1 MINNVNSGMSM
12 PPPPPRSEQSLTEE
26 QQTFISDT
34 LSEFNADELS
44 EEDAL
49 SIIDMFSEANIQPG
63 VALEK
68 AMSSAGFDAK
78 SIGDIAGAAESSSRP
93 PPPPPPK
100 QSTDEISSMVDYLAE
115 LLEETLSAKESES
128 LSDEDKQAILS
139 QVFEKFDLEPGDSII
154 NTSA

>member
-26 QQTFISDT
+26 QQTFITDT
-34 LSEFNADELS
+34 LAEFNADELS

-49 SIIDMFSEANIQPG
+49 GIIEMFSEANIQPG
-63 VALEK
+63 AALEK

-78 SIGDIAGAAESSSRP
+78 SIGDIAAASDSGRP

-115 LLEETLSAKESES
+115 LLEETLAASESET
-128 LSDEDKQAILS
+128 LSDEDKQAILA
-139 QVFEKFDLEPGDSII
+139 QVFDKFNMEPSESII

>member
-26 QQTFISDT
+26 QQTFITDT
-34 LSEFNADELS
+34 LAEFNADELS

-115 LLEETLSAKESES
+115 LLEETLAARESES
-128 LSDEDKQAILS
+128 LSDEDKQAILA
-139 QVFEKFDLEPGDSII
+139 QVFDKFDLEPGDSII

>member
-26 QQTFISDT
+26 QQTFITDT
-34 LSEFNADELS
+34 LAEFNADQLS

-49 SIIDMFSEANIQPG
+49 GIIEMFSEANIQPG
-63 VALEK
+63 AALEK

-78 SIGDIAGAAESSSRP
+78 SIGDIAAASDSGRP

-115 LLEETLSAKESES
+115 LLEETLAASESET
-128 LSDEDKQAILS
+128 LSDEDKQAILA
-139 QVFEKFDLEPGDSII
+139 QVFDKFNMEPSESII

>member
-1 MINNVNSGMSM
+1 MSM

-26 QQTFISDT
+26 QQTFITDT
-34 LSEFNADELS
+34 LAEFNADELS

-49 SIIDMFSEANIQPG
+49 SIIEMFSQADIQPG
-63 VALEK
+63 AALEK

-78 SIGDIAGAAESSSRP
+78 NLGDIAAASDSSRP

-100 QSTDEISSMVDYLAE
+100 QSSDEISSMADYLAE
-115 LLEETLSAKESES
+115 LLEETLAASQSEN
-128 LSDEDKQAILS
+128 LSDEDKQAILA
-139 QVFEKFDLEPGDSII
+139 QVFDKFNIEPSESII

>member
-26 QQTFISDT
+26 QQTFITDT
-34 LSEFNADELS
+34 LAEFNADELS

-49 SIIDMFSEANIQPG
+49 GIIEMFSEANIQPG
-63 VALEK
+63 AALEK

-78 SIGDIAGAAESSSRP
+78 SIGDIAAASDSARPP

-115 LLEETLSAKESES
+115 LLEETLAASESET
-128 LSDEDKQAILS
+128 LSDEDKQAILA
-139 QVFEKFDLEPGDSII
+139 QVFDKFNMEPSESII

>member
-26 QQTFISDT
+26 QQTFITDT
-34 LSEFNADELS
+34 LAEFNADELS

-49 SIIDMFSEANIQPG
+49 SIIEMFSQADIQPG
-63 VALEK
+63 AALEK

-78 SIGDIAGAAESSSRP
+78 NLGDIAAASDSSRP

-100 QSTDEISSMVDYLAE
+100 QSSDEISSMADYLAE
-115 LLEETLSAKESES
+115 LLEETLAASQSEN
-128 LSDEDKQAILS
+128 LSDEDKQAILA
-139 QVFEKFDLEPGDSII
+139 QVFDKFNIEPSESIHH
-154 NTSA
+154 NVL

>member
-26 QQTFISDT
+26 QQTFITDT
-34 LSEFNADELS
+34 LAEFNADELS

-49 SIIDMFSEANIQPG
+49 GIIEMFSEANIQPG
-63 VALEK
+63 AALEK

-78 SIGDIAGAAESSSRP
+78 SIGDIAAASDSARP

-115 LLEETLSAKESES
+115 LLEETLAASESET
-128 LSDEDKQAILS
+128 LSDEDKQAILA
-139 QVFEKFDLEPGDSII
+139 QVFDKFNMEPSESII

>member
-1 MINNVNSGMSM
+1 MINNINSGMSM

-26 QQTFISDT
+26 QQTFITDT
-34 LSEFNADELS
+34 LAEFNADELS

-49 SIIDMFSEANIQPG
+49 GIIEMFSEANIQPG
-63 VALEK
+63 AALEK
-68 AMSSAGFDAK
+68 VMSSAGFDAK
-78 SIGDIAGAAESSSRP
+78 SIGDIAAASDSGRS

-115 LLEETLSAKESES
+115 LLEETLAASESET
-128 LSDEDKQAILS
+128 LSDEDKQAILA
-139 QVFEKFDLEPGDSII
+139 QVFDKFNMEPSESII

>member
-12 PPPPPRSEQSLTEE
+12 PPPPPRSEQSLTAE
-26 QQTFISDT
+26 QQTFITDT
-34 LSEFNADELS
+34 LAEFNADELS

-49 SIIDMFSEANIQPG
+49 GIIEMFSEANIQPG
-63 VALEK
+63 AALEK

-78 SIGDIAGAAESSSRP
+78 SIGDIAAASDSGRP

-115 LLEETLSAKESES
+115 LLEETLAASESET
-128 LSDEDKQAILS
+128 LSDEDKQAILA
-139 QVFEKFDLEPGDSII
+139 QVFDKFNMEPSESII